1 MVHSTS
7 ITTRS
12 AAQAARPSEI
22 TEAHASATPPAS
34 APAVRAKP
42 SHGMPGGRKPT
53 DGASTSQPMAPRS
66 RAVIGV
72 LGGMGPAAANMF
84 VDKTISLKTEAR
96 SDQEHARVLLYQ
108 ATNVPDRTAAI
119 VAGNKSPVGP
129 MVEGLKRLD
138 EGGAD
143 IVAITCNTAH
153 KFHEDLLAAAEKFG
167 LRLELLHIVDATMKE
182 LFAQKPD
189 AKRVG
194 LLATSGTVDQRIYQ
208 ERAEALGH
216 GGRIEWVVPNAQF
229 QARVM
234 EGIYGG
240 VKAGDN
246 AHGKRELLAAAEHL
260 KEQGVDAMLLAC
272 TEIPLVLKTG
282 DTKTEA
288 GEDIPMID
296 TLEALAKAALERAD
310 SMEHPRALAGKQPIR
325 VLPMMTAFTMKVDRF
340 LHGEAE
346 RPRIIGDIGGMGP
359 AAAAMFSRYMVAHNE
374 SARSDQEHTR
384 LLLDQATDIPDRTA
398 AIKAKSQ
405 EPVIEM
411 GNSLRRL
418 AKAGATD
425 IVMTCNTAHH
435 FFPQLENVIR
445 DEHLNVNLIHI
456 VDATMTLLDKM
467 KPGARKVG
475 LLATD
480 GTLEQ
485 KIYQKR
491 AAEKGREL
499 EWVVPDPDVQQKVMD
514 GIYKGVKAGDNA
526 LGTKLLEEAAQHM
539 KDKGVDAML
548 LACTE
553 IPIALEHVDVMD
565 DHGEPIP
572 MVDTLEAQARM
583 CIERAKEPIPA
594 TPGLLHQ
601 VGQLLSVCHGRAH
614 EEGDLD
620 ASGLATA

>member
-1 MVHSTS
+1 MVHSPS
-7 ITTRS
+7 LSSLS
-12 AAQAARPSEI
+12 AAQATRPSEI
-22 TEAHASATPPAS
+22 AEEPAESPRSEPAIRAEPP
-34 APAVRAKP
+34 P
-42 SHGMPGGRKPT
+42 GMPAARKPW
-53 DGASTSQPMAPRS
+53 ASTSPSQPTAQRS

-84 VDKTISLKTEAR
+84 LDKTISLKADAR
-96 SDQEHARVLLYQ
+96 SDQEHARVLLDQ

-119 VAGNKSPVGP
+119 AACNKSPVRP
-129 MVEGLKRLD
+129 MVDSLKRLD
-138 EGGAD
+138 KGGAD
-143 IVAITCNTAH
+143 VVAITCNTAH
-153 KFHEDLLAAAEKFG
+153 KFHDDLLTAVERYG

-182 LFAQKPD
+182 LFAQKPG

-194 LLATSGTVDQRIYQ
+194 LLATSGTVNQRIYQ
-208 ERAEALGH
+208 ERAEALGYSDK
-216 GGRIEWVVPNAQF
+216 IEWVIPTAEF
-229 QARVM
+229 QDRVM

-246 AHGKRELLAAAEHL
+246 DLGRRELLAAAEHL

-282 DTKTEA
+282 DTTTDA
-288 GEDIPMID
+288 GEAIPMID
-296 TLEALAKAALERAD
+296 TLEALAKEALGRAET
-310 SMEHPRALAGKQPIR
+310 MKHPRALAGKQPIR
-325 VLPMMTAFTMKVDRF
+325 VLSAVTAFTMKVDRF
-340 LHGEAE
+340 FHGEPE

-359 AAAAMFSRYMVAHNE
+359 AAAAMFSRYMVTHNK
-374 SARSDQEHTR
+374 SAKSDQEHTR

-398 AIKAKSQ
+398 AIKAESL
-405 EPVIEM
+405 EPVVEI
-411 GNSLRRL
+411 GKSLRRL

-435 FFPQLENVIR
+435 FFPQLESIIR

-456 VDATMTLLDKM
+456 VDATLSLLDKM

-485 KIYQKR
+485 KIYQRR
-491 AAEKGREL
+491 ATEQGREF
-499 EWVVPDPDVQQKVMD
+499 EWVIPEPSVQKKVMD
-514 GIYKGVKAGDNA
+514 GIYKGVKAGNNA
-526 LGTKLLEEAAQHM
+526 LGTKLLEEAAKHM

-553 IPIALEHVDVMD
+553 IPIALEHVNITDNR
-565 DHGEPIP
+565 GEPIP

-601 VGQLLSVCHGRAH
+601 IGQLLTACHTRAH
-614 EEGDLD
+614 EEGN
-620 ASGLATA
+620 SGPIEIAHA

>member
-1 MVHSTS
+1 MVQPPS
-7 ITTRS
+7 ISATRP
-12 AAQAARPSEI
+12 AAQAPRAAEI
-22 TEAHASATPPAS
+22 TEVPAGPPPS
-34 APAVRAKP
+34 APATRPEP
-42 SHGMPGGRKPT
+42 SPGMPGGRKGAE
-53 DGASTSQPMAPRS
+53 GASSSQPMAPRS

-84 VDKTISLKTEAR
+84 LDKTISLKTDAR
-96 SDQEHARVLLYQ
+96 SDQEHARVLLDQ
-108 ATNVPDRTAAI
+108 ATDVPDRTAAI
-119 VAGNKSPVGP
+119 AAGSKAPVKP
-129 MVEGLKRLD
+129 MVNSLKRLD
-138 EGGAD
+138 KGGAD

-153 KFHEDLLAAAEKFG
+153 KFHDDLLAAVEKYG
-167 LRLELLHIVDATMKE
+167 LKLELLHIVDATMKE
-182 LFAQKPD
+182 LFAQKPG

-194 LLATSGTVDQRIYQ
+194 LLATTGTVGQRIYQ
-208 ERAEALGH
+208 ERAEKLGH
-216 GGRIEWVVPNAQF
+216 GNIEWVAPNEEF
-229 QARVM
+229 QNRVM
-234 EGIYGG
+234 DGIYKG
-240 VKAGDN
+240 VKAGDSEL
-246 AHGKRELLAAAEHL
+246 GKRELLAAAEHL

-288 GEDIPMID
+288 GENIPMID
-296 TLEALAKAALERAD
+296 TLEALAKAALQRAD
-310 SMEHPRALAGKQPIR
+310 TMQRPRALIGQKPVRISSA
-325 VLPMMTAFTMKVDRF
+325 VTSFTMKVDRF
-340 LHGEAE
+340 LNGQPS

-374 SARSDQEHTR
+374 SAKSDQEHTR

-398 AIKAKSQ
+398 AIKARSD

-425 IVMTCNTAHH
+425 VVMTCNTAHH
-435 FFPQLENVIR
+435 FFPKLEGIIR
-445 DEHLNVNLIHI
+445 DEHLKVNLIHI

-499 EWVVPDPDVQQKVMD
+499 EWIVPDPAVQQKVMD
-514 GIYKGVKAGDNA
+514 GIYKGVKAGDNE

-553 IPIALEHVDVMD
+553 IPIALEHVKIMD
-565 DHGEPIP
+565 ASGEPIP

-594 TPGLLHQ
+594 TPGLLQQ
-601 VGQLLSVCHGRAH
+601 VGHLLTACHARAH
-614 EEGDLD
+614 EEGS
-620 ASGLATA
+620 SGSGELAPA

>member
-1 MVHSTS
+1 MVQPPS
-7 ITTRS
+7 ISATRP
-12 AAQAARPSEI
+12 AAQAPRPSEI
-22 TEAHASATPPAS
+22 TEAPAGSPPS
-34 APAVRAKP
+34 APAARPEPAP
-42 SHGMPGGRKPT
+42 GMPGGRKGAE
-53 DGASTSQPMAPRS
+53 GASSSQPMAPRS

-84 VDKTISLKTEAR
+84 LDKTISLKTNAR
-96 SDQEHARVLLYQ
+96 SDQEHARVLLDQ
-108 ATNVPDRTAAI
+108 ATDVPDRTAAI
-119 VAGNKSPVGP
+119 EAGSKAPVKP
-129 MVEGLKRLD
+129 MVNSLKRLD
-138 EGGAD
+138 KGGAD

-153 KFHEDLLAAAEKFG
+153 KFHDDLLAAVEKYG
-167 LRLELLHIVDATMKE
+167 LKLELLHIVDATMKE
-182 LFAQKPD
+182 LFAQKPH

-194 LLATSGTVDQRIYQ
+194 LLATTGTVGQRIYQ
-208 ERAEALGH
+208 ERAEKLGH
-216 GGRIEWVVPNAQF
+216 GNIEWVAPNEEF
-229 QARVM
+229 QKRVM
-234 EGIYGG
+234 DGIYKG
-240 VKAGDN
+240 VKAGDSEL
-246 AHGKRELLAAAEHL
+246 GKRELLAAAEHL

-288 GEDIPMID
+288 GENIPMID

-310 SMEHPRALAGKQPIR
+310 TMKRPRALIGQKPVR
-325 VLPMMTAFTMKVDRF
+325 VSSAVTSFTMKVDRF
-340 LHGEAE
+340 LNGQPS

-359 AAAAMFSRYMVAHNE
+359 AAAAMFSRYMVTHNE
-374 SARSDQEHTR
+374 SAKADQEHTR

-398 AIKAKSQ
+398 AIKAKSD

-425 IVMTCNTAHH
+425 VVMTCNTAHH
-435 FFPQLENVIR
+435 FFPKLEGIIR
-445 DEHLNVNLIHI
+445 DEHLKVNLIHI

-485 KIYQKR
+485 QIYQKR

-499 EWVVPDPDVQQKVMD
+499 EWVVPDPAVQQKVMD

-553 IPIALEHVDVMD
+553 IPIALEHVKITDAS
-565 DHGEPIP
+565 GEPIP

-594 TPGLLHQ
+594 TPGLLQQ
-601 VGQLLSVCHGRAH
+601 VGQLLTACHARAH
-614 EEGDLD
+614 EEGHPG
-620 ASGLATA
+620 SGELAPA

>member
-1 MVHSTS
+1 MVHSPS
-7 ITTRS
+7 ISARS
-12 AAQAARPSEI
+12 AVQTSRPSEI
-22 TEAHASATPPAS
+22 TEAPAGSPPS
-34 APAVRAKP
+34 EPAVRAEP
-42 SHGMPGGRKPT
+42 APGMPGARRP
-53 DGASTSQPMAPRS
+53 AEAPSTSQPMAPRS

-84 VDKTISLKTEAR
+84 VDKTISLKTDAR

-119 VAGNKSPVGP
+119 VAGNKAPVGP

-138 EGGAD
+138 KGGAD

-153 KFHEDLLAAAEKFG
+153 KFHDDLLAAVEKYG

-194 LLATSGTVDQRIYQ
+194 LLATTGTVDQRIYQ

-216 GGRIEWVVPNAQF
+216 GGEIEWIVPSAEF
-229 QARVM
+229 QDRVM

-246 AHGKRELLAAAEHL
+246 EHGKRELLAAAEHL

-310 SMEHPRALAGKQPIR
+310 TMEHPRALAGKQPIR
-325 VLPMMTAFTMKVDRF
+325 VLPMLTAFTMKVDRF
-340 LHGEAE
+340 LHGEPE

-374 SARSDQEHTR
+374 SAKSDQEHTR

-445 DEHLNVNLIHI
+445 DEHLNVSLIHI

-467 KPGARKVG
+467 KPGAHKVG

-480 GTLEQ
+480 GTLQ
-485 KIYQKR
+485 QQIYQKR
-491 AAEKGREL
+491 AAEKGRQL
-499 EWVVPDPDVQQKVMD
+499 EWVVPDPAVQEKVMD

-526 LGTKLLEEAAQHM
+526 LGTKLLEEAARHM

-553 IPIALEHVDVMD
+553 IPIALEHVNVMD
-565 DHGEPIP
+565 DRGEPIP

-601 VGQLLSVCHGRAH
+601 VGQLLSACHGRAH
-614 EEGDLD
+614 DEGRPDP
-620 ASGLATA
+620 GELAPA